1 MSEPL
6 MPISAPAA
14 PPSHMLFTRVVS
26 GGAEPVSVTEIK
38 LHAKIEHDEDDGL
51 IELYI
56 QVARASI
63 EMEVGRSLR
72 AETWRGEAERLPELD
87 GDGRYR
93 IQLGPR
99 PDAIV
104 SVEIDDE
111 ELDSDLYTLR
121 GDQIVIDGSVEGPA
135 GDPVTSG
142 IVVTFTAGA
151 AAIPPPL
158 LLAIRMMAMHL
169 HTNREPIANTW
180 QAQPVPFTLQYLVQP
195 FKALSI
201 L

>member
-1 MSEPL
+1 

-14 PPSHMLFTRVVS
+14 PPSHMLFERTVDGV
-26 GGAEPVSVTEIK
+26 AEPVTVAEVK

-56 QVARASI
+56 QVARISVEA
-63 EMEVGRSLR
+63 ETGRSLR
-72 AETWRGEAERLPELD
+72 AETWRGKAERLPEP
-87 GDGRYR
+87 GADGRYR
-93 IQLGPR
+93 ITLSPR
-99 PDAIV
+99 PSAISSVLIDGDAV
-104 SVEIDDE
+104 ATN
-111 ELDSDLYTLR
+111 LYTLR

-135 GDPVTSG
+135 GATVASE
-142 IVVTFTAGA
+142 IAITFTTGAGSA
-151 AAIPPPL
+151 PTSL